1 MGLKFWV
8 KKENWDKPF
17 SEKVAK
23 RVAKLATADLYLW
36 TEQAISETNRALS
49 RYQKNPNDVVSL
61 QDLTLGSEAIHA
73 LACEINKRSML

>member
-23 RVAKLATADLYLW
+23 RVAKIPSADLTLW
-36 TEQAISETNRALS
+36 LEQAISETNRALGN
-49 RYQKNPNDVVSL
+49 YQKNTSDVISL
-61 QDLTLGSEAIHA
+61 EDLTLGSEAIHA
-73 LACEINKRSML
+73 LAAEINKRSML